1 MTDKTSKEMSRDQYS
16 QVGDAYVRSQTHAKG
31 VDLDYLLDM
40 VQPQKDWQVL
50 DVATGGGHTALTLA
64 PYVQQV
70 IAVDLTPNMV
80 ETAKKFVCDEKGQT
94 NVTFQLADAE
104 NLPFEN
110 GSFDL
115 VTCRIAAHHFPDCQ
129 KFIAQSVRVLKQGG
143 LLAVQD
149 HVLPTEENH
158 ALYVDQFERRRDPS
172 HFRAYSEQ
180 QWRRMFE
187 NGGLQVEQ
195 TRQLTKRHNFTDWA
209 KRMNCTEETLEEL
222 VAMIKNAPDTVIAW
236 LEPLPD
242 ADHFGEKETSFVNHH
257 IIVVGRKG

>member
-40 VQPQKDWQVL
+40 VQPQKDWKVL

-115 VTCRIAAHHFPDCQ
+115 VTCRIAAHHFPDCR
-129 KFIAQSVRVLKQGG
+129 KFIEESVRVLKQGG

-149 HVLPTEENH
+149 HVLPAEENH
-158 ALYVDQFERRRDPS
+158 ALYVDQFERLRDPS

-180 QWRRMFE
+180 QWRQMFE
-187 NGGLQVEQ
+187 LGGLQVEQ

-209 KRMNCTEETLEEL
+209 KRMNCTEKTLEEL
-222 VAMIKNAPDTVIAW
+222 VAMMKNAPDAVIAW